1 VPTWQLVL
9 VALGVVVAIYA
20 AFVLVLVACG
30 RRADARAMARFIP
43 DAIVLFRRLLG
54 DSAVRRRDKLL
65 LGATIAYLALPIDV
79 VPDFIPV
86 AGQVD
91 DVIVVALVLRAVL
104 RGAGR
109 EALQRHWPGPPRS
122 LDLLTRLAFDLRGR
136 GRFTPDPGG

>member
-9 VALGVVVAIYA
+9 VALGVVVALYA

-30 RRADARAMARFIP
+30 RRADARAMATFIP

-54 DSAVRRRDKLL
+54 DPAVPRRHRLL
-65 LGATIAYLALPIDV
+65 LGATVVYLALPIDL

-86 AGQVD
+86 AGQAD
-91 DVIVVALVLRAVL
+91 DVILVALVLRAVL
-104 RGAGR
+104 RRAGR
-109 EALQRHWPGPPRS
+109 DTLREHWPGPPRS

-136 GRFTPDPGG
+136 GRFAPDTSG